1 VRAKR
6 ALAAEVFTLD
16 VQDSVGRRLA
26 ATRYPSASAKLGTTA
41 ACRAHLAL
49 ALDGDASRT
58 QLAATSRW
66 IAPERT
72 TETNGSVREGER
84 QATLER
90 IQQVIAPPQQ

>member
-16 VQDSVGRRLA
+16 VQDSVGGRLA

-41 ACRAHLAL
+41 ACRVHLAL

-72 TETNGSVREGER
+72 TETNGSVCEGER

-90 IQQVIAPPQQ
+90 IQQVISPPQQ